1 MRADGRTLKDS
12 LTVAG
17 GRAVATSAALAIFLT
32 AIPAVRLSAQH
43 LVVGPQAVFGD
54 YREVSADLH
63 YRGGGGGVAGSFT
76 WKKVTA
82 EAEFVSIKYEP
93 TGDGTAVASFT
104 AKQLDVRVRYFVTG
118 PVSAEVGFVRRKAD
132 PEFEAQSVGAV
143 RAGARMS
150 YPLGPG
156 VRMALRGGMLFGPKF
171 SGGGKSS
178 GLGALELGLY
188 VGVSALRDRLRFTGD
203 YDFQRFA
210 RKADDGSGE
219 VNVPIQQSLGR
230 VGLAVAF

>member
-1 MRADGRTLKDS
+1 VTA
-12 LTVAG
+12 V
-17 GRAVATSAALAIFLT
+17 RAVTAVVLAAL
-32 AIPAVRLSAQH
+32 PARLSAQYV
-43 LVVGPQAVFGD
+43 VVGPQAVFGD
-54 YREVSADLH
+54 YREVSANLH
-63 YRGGGGGVAGSFT
+63 YRGGGGGVAASFA
-76 WKKVTA
+76 WKKLAA
-82 EAEFVSIKYEP
+82 EVAFVSIKYEP
-93 TGDGTAVASFT
+93 AGDGTAVAPFT

-171 SGGGKSS
+171 SGGGTSS

-188 VGVSALRDRLRFTGD
+188 VGVSALRGRLRLTGD

-210 RKADDGSGE
+210 RKTDDGSGE
-219 VNVPIQQSLGR
+219 VDVPIQQSLGR